1 MCVEVLPVAAPQVSL
16 PAVIMC
22 HGFAYFKEEGG
33 LFTDMAAV
41 LAQQGYTVYYFDFS
55 GCGESD
61 GDYKDTS
68 LTKLVADLESV
79 LKVVTGFSYI
89 NQQELSLVGQ
99 SFGTNV
105 CVAAKVP
112 NIKRM
117 VLCGA
122 FDNPHEL
129 LSSLFPDFD
138 ETKTVTRDRDDGRKT
153 TLEPGFWKDIKQYDL
168 PRDIATLSCPILF
181 IHGELDDIVPLES
194 GKRLVGYAQN
204 ATLEIIHKSNHV
216 CDQGIRRFLPPL
228 LTSSPRLQNSWSIAI
243 FI

>member
-41 LAQQGYTVYYFDFS
+41 LAQQGYAVYYFDFS

-68 LTKLVADLESV
+68 LTKLVADLKSV

-194 GKRLVGYAQN
+194 GKRLMSYAQN
-204 ATLEIIHKSNHV
+204 ATMEIVHKSNHGLRPGHIQV
-216 CDQGIRRFLPPL
+216 FTAITEFFVE
-228 LTSSPRLQNSWSIAI
+228 TSK
-243 FI
+243 